1 MKHSYIILLCIACVV
16 GFSSCQKS
24 VAEEQETKET
34 FVLSDE
40 MLHRI
45 KIDTAQDKPVTSQLR
60 LSGKVTADE
69 GKVVKV
75 FPLLSGYAEDVRV
88 QLGDYVQKGQVLAV
102 VHSGEIADYEKQLS
116 DARSDMVVAEKRL
129 KVQQDLYTSKLATER
144 DVVDAKGEVQ
154 KAGAEI
160 NRVNDLFNIY
170 KKGKGSTYIIAAPI
184 SGYVIEKNINNNM
197 EIRNDNN
204 QNIFTISELNDVW
217 VIANVFETDI
227 AKVKEG
233 FEADVVT
240 ISYPDQPYHGK
251 IDKIYNFLDPATKT
265 MQVRIRISNQDN
277 QLKPEMFATVYI
289 NYGEASTSKVA
300 VPSSSL
306 IFDQSKQFVLVFK
319 DKYNIEVR
327 EVDPYKTSGNIT
339 FLNSGIKPGEK
350 VISQNQLLIY
360 NALTN

>member
-1 MKHSYIILLCIACVV
+1 MKRSYIILLFIALMPVL
-16 GFSSCQKS
+16 SSCHKT
-24 VAEEQETKET
+24 VAEEPEKET

-75 FPLLSGYAEDVRV
+75 YPLLSGYAEEVKV

-116 DARSDMVVAEKRL
+116 DARSDMVVAEKKL
-129 KVQQDLYTSKLATER
+129 KVQQDLYSSKLATER

-154 KAGAEI
+154 KASAEI

-170 KKGKGSTYIIAAPI
+170 KKGKGSTYIIASPI

-204 QNIFTISELNDVW
+204 QNIFTVSELNDVW

-233 FEADVVT
+233 FDADVVT

-277 QLKPEMFATVYI
+277 RLKPEMFATVYI

-300 VPSSSL
+300 VPASSL
-306 IFDQSKQFVLVFK
+306 IFDQSKQFILVFK

-327 EVDPYKTSGNIT
+327 EVEPYKTSGNVT
-339 FLNSGIKPGEK
+339 YLNSGVKPGEK